1 MAAAPRRAVRAA
13 ARGWYR
19 GPQLGE
25 PNSSCGYSWAQ
36 SRPRGSA
43 RRAPATPSQALSP
56 WRPRRAPSTIRSW
69 PRWRCPSRRTLLSP
83 DPRTRAILN
92 LKNPQRA
99 VGADDIWI
107 TEMKN
112 IVQVH
117 ARKALPWQA
126 QTNVTALLNLFEER
140 RRVANKIEAGRVIQ
154 YREEQKALLEH
165 HRCIQMEII
174 TKWRALIKLDT
185 AKMEEITAAAVEVEE
200 AEDQLLAEQ
209 KQEELTAMFLDF
221 AAQQIADMNR
231 NEYAH
236 FETDSAKITEKWSLG
251 LVNIE
256 KRVTHVTEELARRND
271 AFGEMQSAAKKTYH
285 EYDGRVMGQ
294 QDVEKARVVQRASLA
309 EKRALMRFEDEMSAS
324 KKCAS
329 TRPSAGSPRRR
340 RRRAVHGRG
349 QAGASPSRRGGR
361 GRQRH
366 HRGVPRV
373 HPVPAADHGEA
384 AAVVDG
390 ERADLLAPEGRRRP
404 GCRDPAPDDSHARE
418 GPQEANK

>member
-1 MAAAPRRAVRAA
+1 MGSKSAPGLGSPGSRNSIASSAFSMASPAGSIYDKVMAEVEVP
-13 ARGWYR
+13 
-19 GPQLGE
+19 E
-25 PNSSCGYSWAQ
+25 P
-36 SRPRGSA
+36 PH
-43 RRAPATPSQALSP
+43 
-56 WRPRRAPSTIRSW
+56 
-69 PRWRCPSRRTLLSP
+69 TLLSP

-256 KRVTHVTEELARRND
+256 KRVTHVTESFACSTSTGPTSPDCN
-271 AFGEMQSAAKKTYH
+271 
-285 EYDGRVMGQ
+285 VGQ
-294 QDVEKARVVQRASLA
+294 
-309 EKRALMRFEDEMSAS
+309 
-324 KKCAS
+324 
-329 TRPSAGSPRRR
+329 
-340 RRRAVHGRG
+340 RG
-349 QAGASPSRRGGR
+349 QRRG
-361 GRQRH
+361 
-366 HRGVPRV
+366 
-373 HPVPAADHGEA
+373 
-384 AAVVDG
+384 
-390 ERADLLAPEGRRRP
+390 RP
-404 GCRDPAPDDSHARE
+404 QAEEEEEEED
-418 GPQEANK
+418 